1 MKKIWIL
8 FSLVCVL
15 SSMGYS
21 QVLSLQD
28 YRQRVLEYNQD
39 IKQSRVAAEAA
50 LYALKS
56 VRTAFFPRLDM
67 SGSYSYQIE
76 NIEFME
82 GIGLKHD
89 NYNAEAGL
97 VQNVYAGGA
106 VRKQYEMAQVQQ
118 AIAVLR
124 EKHTLVNMLY
134 AADVNY
140 WTAVANRDLYTI
152 ASRFVEIVGEL
163 YDVVN
168 KRFREGA
175 ISRTDVLMVEARLK
189 EAELQLN
196 ASRTNFKTALQALN
210 IMMGEAIEFEA
221 VLTDSIRSGVLLPF
235 ASELSVALTNRAD
248 YQNSIREVE
257 LTRLETRLIKANYLP
272 QVALGIK
279 ENWGTNQL
287 NVDGECRFTTIV
299 FANLSIPVFHW
310 GERRQN
316 VRASIL
322 QEDIQEL
329 VRSKLADQIRL
340 ELCTAWTIVSDLLKK
355 TEIVNS
361 SLEIAQN
368 NLFLNTFSYNEGKLP
383 IIDVLSAQ
391 VTWLQAYTNVVSV
404 HYQFRVAVSEYYR
417 VTGGDYSD
425 AGTGFTP

>member
-8 FSLVCVL
+8 FSLVLGVSL
-15 SSMGYS
+15 AGYP
-21 QVLSLQD
+21 QVLGLRD
-28 YRQRVLEYNQD
+28 YRQRVMNYNQD
-39 IKQSRVAAEAA
+39 IKQSRAAAEAA

-56 VRTAFFPRLDM
+56 VKTGFFPRLDL
-67 SGSYSYQIE
+67 SGSYSYQFE
-76 NIEFME
+76 NVEFME
-82 GIGLKHD
+82 GVRLKHD
-89 NYNAEAGL
+89 NYNAEVDL
-97 VQNVYAGGA
+97 VQSVYAGGA
-106 VRKQYEMAQVQQ
+106 VRKQYEMARVQQ
-118 AIAVLR
+118 AIAVLG

-163 YDVVN
+163 YDVVD

-196 ASRTNFKTALQALN
+196 ASRTNYKTALQALN
-210 IMMGEAIEFEA
+210 IMMGEAVEA
-221 VLTDSIRSGVLLPF
+221 EPVLRDSIRSGVLLPSV
-235 ASELSVALTNRAD
+235 SELAVALDNRAD
-248 YQNSIREVE
+248 YQTSIRDVE
-257 LTRLETRLIKANYLP
+257 LAQLETRLVKSNYLP
-272 QVALGIK
+272 QVVLGIK
-279 ENWGTNQL
+279 ENWGTLLL
-287 NVDGECRFTTIV
+287 NVDGERRFTTLA

-310 GERRQN
+310 GERRQS

-322 QEDIQEL
+322 QEDMREL
-329 VRSKLADQIRL
+329 DRSKLADQVSL
-340 ELCTAWTIVSDLLKK
+340 ELSTAWTTVSDLLKK

-361 SLEIAQN
+361 SLEIAQD

-391 VTWLQAYTNVVSV
+391 VTWLQAYTSVVSV
-404 HYQFRVAVSEYYR
+404 HYQFKVAVAEYYR
-417 VTGGDYSD
+417 AVGGE
-425 AGTGFTP
+425 

>member
-8 FSLVCVL
+8 FSLVLGVSL
-15 SSMGYS
+15 AGYP
-21 QVLSLQD
+21 QVLGLRD
-28 YRQRVLEYNQD
+28 YRQRVMNYNQD
-39 IKQSRVAAEAA
+39 IKQSRAAAEAA

-56 VRTAFFPRLDM
+56 VKTGFFPRLDL
-67 SGSYSYQIE
+67 SGSYSYQFE
-76 NIEFME
+76 NVEFME
-82 GIGLKHD
+82 GVRLKHD
-89 NYNAEAGL
+89 NYNAEADL
-97 VQNVYAGGA
+97 VQSVYAGGA
-106 VRKQYEMAQVQQ
+106 VRKQYEMARVQQ
-118 AIAVLR
+118 AIAVLG

-163 YDVVN
+163 YDVVD

-196 ASRTNFKTALQALN
+196 ASRTNYKTALQALN
-210 IMMGEAIEFEA
+210 IMMGEAVEA
-221 VLTDSIRSGVLLPF
+221 EPVLRDSIRSGVLLPSV
-235 ASELSVALTNRAD
+235 SELAVALDNRAD
-248 YQNSIREVE
+248 YQTSIRDVE
-257 LTRLETRLIKANYLP
+257 LARLETRLVKSNYLP
-272 QVALGIK
+272 QVVLGIK
-279 ENWGTNQL
+279 ENWGTLLL
-287 NVDGECRFTTIV
+287 NVDGERRFTTLA

-310 GERRQN
+310 GERRQS

-322 QEDIQEL
+322 QEDMREL
-329 VRSKLADQIRL
+329 DRSKLADQVSL
-340 ELCTAWTIVSDLLKK
+340 ELSTAWTTVSDLLKK

-361 SLEIAQN
+361 SLEIAQD

-391 VTWLQAYTNVVSV
+391 VTWLQAYTSVVSV
-404 HYQFRVAVSEYYR
+404 HYQFKVAVAEYYR
-417 VTGGDYSD
+417 AVGGE
-425 AGTGFTP
+425 

>member
-8 FSLVCVL
+8 FSLVLGVSL
-15 SSMGYS
+15 AGYP
-21 QVLSLQD
+21 QVLGLRD
-28 YRQRVLEYNQD
+28 YRQRVMNYNQD
-39 IKQSRVAAEAA
+39 IKQSRAAAEAA

-56 VRTAFFPRLDM
+56 VKTGFFPRLDL
-67 SGSYSYQIE
+67 SGSYSYQFE
-76 NIEFME
+76 NVEFME
-82 GIGLKHD
+82 GVRLKHD
-89 NYNAEAGL
+89 NYNAEVDL
-97 VQNVYAGGA
+97 VQSVYAGGA
-106 VRKQYEMAQVQQ
+106 VRKQYEMARVQQ
-118 AIAVLR
+118 AIAVLG

-163 YDVVN
+163 YDVVD

-196 ASRTNFKTALQALN
+196 ASRTNYKTALQALN
-210 IMMGEAIEFEA
+210 IMMGEAVEA
-221 VLTDSIRSGVLLPF
+221 EPVLRDSIRSGVLLPSV
-235 ASELSVALTNRAD
+235 SELAVALDNRAD
-248 YQNSIREVE
+248 YQTSIRDVE
-257 LTRLETRLIKANYLP
+257 LARLETRLVKSNYLP
-272 QVALGIK
+272 QVVLGIK
-279 ENWGTNQL
+279 ENWGTLLL
-287 NVDGECRFTTIV
+287 NVDGERRFTTLA

-310 GERRQN
+310 GERRQS

-322 QEDIQEL
+322 QEDMREL
-329 VRSKLADQIRL
+329 DRSKLADQVSL
-340 ELCTAWTIVSDLLKK
+340 ELSTAWTTVSDLLKK

-361 SLEIAQN
+361 SLEIAQD

-391 VTWLQAYTNVVSV
+391 VTWLQAYTSVVSV
-404 HYQFRVAVSEYYR
+404 HYQFKVAVAEYYR
-417 VTGGDYSD
+417 SVGGE
-425 AGTGFTP
+425 

>member
-8 FSLVCVL
+8 FSLVLGVSL
-15 SSMGYS
+15 AGYP
-21 QVLSLQD
+21 QVLGLRD
-28 YRQRVLEYNQD
+28 YRQRVMNYNQD
-39 IKQSRVAAEAA
+39 IKQSRAVAEAA

-56 VRTAFFPRLDM
+56 VKTGFFPRLDL
-67 SGSYSYQIE
+67 SGSYSYQFE
-76 NIEFME
+76 NVEFME
-82 GIGLKHD
+82 GVRLKHD
-89 NYNAEAGL
+89 NYNAEVDL
-97 VQNVYAGGA
+97 VQSVYAGGA
-106 VRKQYEMAQVQQ
+106 VRKQYEMARVQQ
-118 AIAVLR
+118 AIAVLG

-163 YDVVN
+163 YDVVD

-196 ASRTNFKTALQALN
+196 ASRTNYKTALQALN
-210 IMMGEAIEFEA
+210 IMMGEAVEA
-221 VLTDSIRSGVLLPF
+221 EPVLRDSIRSGVLLPSV
-235 ASELSVALTNRAD
+235 SELAVALDNRAD
-248 YQNSIREVE
+248 YQTSIRDVE
-257 LTRLETRLIKANYLP
+257 LARLETRLVKSNYLP
-272 QVALGIK
+272 QVVLGIK
-279 ENWGTNQL
+279 ENWGTLLL
-287 NVDGECRFTTIV
+287 NVDGERRFTTLA

-310 GERRQN
+310 GERRQS

-322 QEDIQEL
+322 QEDMREL
-329 VRSKLADQIRL
+329 DRSKLADQVSL
-340 ELCTAWTIVSDLLKK
+340 ELSTAWTTVSDLLKK

-361 SLEIAQN
+361 SLEIAQD

-391 VTWLQAYTNVVSV
+391 VTWLQAYTSVVSV
-404 HYQFRVAVSEYYR
+404 HYQFKVAVAEYYR
-417 VTGGDYSD
+417 AVGGE
-425 AGTGFTP
+425 

>member
-8 FSLVCVL
+8 FSLVLGVSL
-15 SSMGYS
+15 AGYP
-21 QVLSLQD
+21 QVLGLRD
-28 YRQRVLEYNQD
+28 YRQRVMNYNQD
-39 IKQSRVAAEAA
+39 IKQSRAAAEAA

-56 VRTAFFPRLDM
+56 VKTGFFPRLDL
-67 SGSYSYQIE
+67 SGSYSYQFE
-76 NIEFME
+76 NVEFME
-82 GIGLKHD
+82 GVRLKHD
-89 NYNAEAGL
+89 NYNAEVDL
-97 VQNVYAGGA
+97 VQSVYAGGA
-106 VRKQYEMAQVQQ
+106 VRKQYEMARVQQ
-118 AIAVLR
+118 AIAVLG

-163 YDVVN
+163 YDVVD

-196 ASRTNFKTALQALN
+196 ASRTNYKTALQALN
-210 IMMGEAIEFEA
+210 IMMGEAVEA
-221 VLTDSIRSGVLLPF
+221 EPVLRDSIRSGVLLPSV
-235 ASELSVALTNRAD
+235 SELAVALDNRAD
-248 YQNSIREVE
+248 YQTSIRDVE
-257 LTRLETRLIKANYLP
+257 LAQLETRLVKSNYLP
-272 QVALGIK
+272 QVVLGIK
-279 ENWGTNQL
+279 ENWGTLLL
-287 NVDGECRFTTIV
+287 NVDGERRFTTLA

-310 GERRQN
+310 GERRQS

-322 QEDIQEL
+322 QEDIREL
-329 VRSKLADQIRL
+329 DRSKLADQVSL
-340 ELCTAWTIVSDLLKK
+340 ELSTAWTTVSDLLKK

-361 SLEIAQN
+361 SLEIAQD

-391 VTWLQAYTNVVSV
+391 VTWLQAYTSVVSV
-404 HYQFRVAVSEYYR
+404 HYQFKVAVAEYYR
-417 VTGGDYSD
+417 AVGGE
-425 AGTGFTP
+425 

>member
-8 FSLVCVL
+8 FSLVLGVSL
-15 SSMGYS
+15 AGYP
-21 QVLSLQD
+21 QVLGLRD
-28 YRQRVLEYNQD
+28 YRQRVMNYNQD
-39 IKQSRVAAEAA
+39 IKQSRAAAEAA

-56 VRTAFFPRLDM
+56 VKTGFFPRLDL
-67 SGSYSYQIE
+67 SGSYSYQFE
-76 NIEFME
+76 NVEFME
-82 GIGLKHD
+82 GVRLKHD
-89 NYNAEAGL
+89 NYNAEVDL
-97 VQNVYAGGA
+97 VQSVYAGGA
-106 VRKQYEMAQVQQ
+106 VRKQYEMARVQQ
-118 AIAVLR
+118 AIAVLG

-163 YDVVN
+163 YDVVD

-196 ASRTNFKTALQALN
+196 ASRTNYKTALQALN
-210 IMMGEAIEFEA
+210 IMMGEAVEA
-221 VLTDSIRSGVLLPF
+221 EPVLRDSIRSGVLLPSV
-235 ASELSVALTNRAD
+235 SELAVALDNRAD
-248 YQNSIREVE
+248 YQTSIRDVE
-257 LTRLETRLIKANYLP
+257 LAQLETRLVKSNYLP
-272 QVALGIK
+272 QVVLGIK
-279 ENWGTNQL
+279 ENWGTLLL
-287 NVDGECRFTTIV
+287 NVDGERRFTTLA

-310 GERRQN
+310 GERRQS

-322 QEDIQEL
+322 QEDMREL
-329 VRSKLADQIRL
+329 DRSKLADQVSL
-340 ELCTAWTIVSDLLKK
+340 ELSTAWTTVSDLLKK

-361 SLEIAQN
+361 SLEIAQD

-391 VTWLQAYTNVVSV
+391 VTWLQAYTSVVSV
-404 HYQFRVAVSEYYR
+404 HYQFKVAVAEYYR
-417 VTGGDYSD
+417 SVGGE
-425 AGTGFTP
+425 